1 MVYLNKV
8 DKISVATSYL
18 FSRCMRCLKVDNQ
31 TFDNI
36 LNKIQGV
43 SSSAIMQ
50 KNYLLA
56 EWRARA

>member
-1 MVYLNKV
+1 MGYLNKV
-8 DKISVATSYL
+8 DKISVS
-18 FSRCMRCLKVDNQ
+18 RCLKVENQ
-31 TFDNI
+31 TFDNV

-43 SSSAIMQ
+43 SSSANMQ